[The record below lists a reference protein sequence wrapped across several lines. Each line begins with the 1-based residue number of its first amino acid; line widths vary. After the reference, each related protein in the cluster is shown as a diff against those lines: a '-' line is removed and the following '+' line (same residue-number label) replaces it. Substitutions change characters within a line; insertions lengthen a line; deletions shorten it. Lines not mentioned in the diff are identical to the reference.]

1 MSPAATLAVDAARRQ
16 YLDLLQR
23 VLTREISPE
32 LFRPLLPS
40 RRPVRQRVARALV
53 RWLLGRKTT
62 VAESVRFDPQARLEG
77 RDWPA
82 DAETMVGSLRLAQL
96 RQAVETVVAERIPGD
111 LIETGVWRGGSC
123 ILMKAVLSALG
134 DQERTVWL
142 ADSFQGL
149 PKPEPEKFPA
159 DAEDRHWMWDDLRIS
174 EETVRGNFARYDL
187 LDERVRFL
195 VGWFQDTL
203 PRAPIERLAILR
215 LDGDMYSS
223 TMDAITA
230 LYPRLSQGGYCI
242 VDDHGAVPACAQAI
256 ADYRAAHGIRDPL
269 EKIDWTGVFWRKS

>member
-1 MSPAATLAVDAARRQ
+1 MSPSATIAVDDPRRH

-32 LFRPLLPS
+32 RFRPLLPS
-40 RRPVRQRVARALV
+40 RRPVRQKVARAIV

-96 RQAVETVVAERIPGD
+96 RLAVETVVAERIPGD

-134 DQERTVWL
+134 DQARTVWL

-149 PKPEPEKFPA
+149 PKPEPDKFPA

-174 EETVRGNFARYDL
+174 EATVRGNFSRYGL

-203 PRAPIERLAILR
+203 PTAPIERLAILR

-256 ADYRAAHGIRDPL
+256 ADFRSAQGIRDPL

>member
-1 MSPAATLAVDAARRQ
+1 MSPSATFAVDDARRH

-32 LFRPLLPS
+32 RFRPLLPS
-40 RRPVRQRVARALV
+40 RRPVRQKVARAIV

-96 RQAVETVVAERIPGD
+96 RLAVETVVAERIPGD

-134 DQERTVWL
+134 DQARTVWL

-174 EETVRGNFARYDL
+174 EATVRGNFSRYGL

-203 PRAPIERLAILR
+203 PTAPIERLAILR

-256 ADYRAAHGIRDPL
+256 ADFRSAQDIRDPL